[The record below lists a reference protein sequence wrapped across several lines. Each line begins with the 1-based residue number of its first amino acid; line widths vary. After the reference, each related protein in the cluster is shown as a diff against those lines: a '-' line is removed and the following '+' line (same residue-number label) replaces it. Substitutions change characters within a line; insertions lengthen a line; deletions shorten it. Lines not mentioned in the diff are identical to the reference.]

1 MAVTHDLTHRGSSS
15 HHHAA
20 NTMALEERFEVLKE
34 IGDGSF
40 GSVVL
45 ARVRGAGSN
54 VARRGTVIAIKTMK
68 KTFQSFT
75 PCLELREVVFLRTL
89 PPHQHLVPALDIFLD
104 PFSKK
109 LHICMEYMEGNLY
122 QLMKARDHKCLD
134 NASVKSIL
142 FQIMQGLEHI
152 HAHNFFH
159 RDIKP
164 ENILVSSSGHQ
175 ETSNSFRRYSSLVT
189 PPSTPPSYTVK
200 IADFGLARETHSKL
214 PYTTYVST
222 RWYRA
227 PEVLLRAGEYS
238 APVDIW
244 AVGAMAVEVAT
255 LKPLFPGVNEVDQ
268 LWRVCEIMGS
278 PGNWYNKAGQRVG
291 GGEWRE
297 GSRLAGKLGFSFPK
311 MAPHAMDTI
320 LQSPQWPASL
330 SHFVTWCLMW
340 DPKTR
345 PTSTQALAHEYFID
359 AVDPLR
365 PKSSASRILGR
376 KQSDLGRASKDSGS
390 STPTST
396 KQPWYRKSLIG
407 RSESTAEV
415 NAVSKDPAGILA
427 PLSTMVTSPTA
438 PSVAVPQAVPAH
450 APAPAPAPVPSHNTQ
465 MPALVPV
472 PSQAATAPA
481 VAQVPSP
488 APAGPRPAP
497 EQHLSAEA
505 VLPKVRP
512 AASKRTTWTNGPS
525 NVAPMPILPTIRPI
539 SPMSDAVT
547 AQANNRTPMYNDAY
561 ANAAGRADDK
571 TPKKIGRQLSVASS
585 TNHYA
590 DLHRQQAEQ
599 ALNGNTGLV
608 SPPSAHK
615 ESFFSHL
622 RKRARRFS
630 GRHQTPISPAYDE
643 VEAQAGCGPWA
654 SNRSSMVID
663 QQAQASYMPMAVPV
677 QNASALPSS
686 HTYDSLDKQS
696 YAGETNNGYLPTIP
710 AHSSTSNLT
719 SSVTMGNTVGV
730 PLAGTTNLK
739 RHHSLPHH
747 HPRSVDNLLVAARS
761 GGGPI
766 SSRTRRAQATQ
777 GGVYQYDAPDE
788 EDELLDEV
796 LNSTHRAMKR
806 LEKDGK
812 PALRQS
818 VSNIAISNPYP
829 TPSPSASG
837 HNVLFGDGNEAVTP
851 KPLDLSKKAA
861 DYKWPTPPYDEN
873 DWAASA
879 SASIWAASN
888 RF

>member
-1 MAVTHDLTHRGSSS
+1 MAVTHDLTHRSSMS
-15 HHHAA
+15 HQPSA
-20 NTMALEERFEVLKE
+20 NSMALEDRFEVLKE

-152 HAHNFFH
+152 HAHSFFH

-175 ETSNSFRRYSSLVT
+175 EISSSFRRYSALVT
-189 PPSTPPSYTVK
+189 PPATPPSYTVK

-278 PGNWYNKAGQRVG
+278 PGNWYNKSGQRVG
-291 GGEWRE
+291 GGEWRD
-297 GSRLAGKLGFSFPK
+297 GSRLAAKLGFSFPK

-345 PTSTQALAHEYFID
+345 PTSTQALAHEYFVD

-376 KQSDLGRASKDSGS
+376 KQSDLGRSSKDSS

-396 KQPWYRKSLIG
+396 KQSWFRKSLIG
-407 RSESTAEV
+407 RSEPAAEL
-415 NAVSKDPAGILA
+415 AAAAAKDPVAVLT
-427 PLSTMVTSPTA
+427 PLSTMVSPSPAVASGVASPT
-438 PSVAVPQAVPAH
+438 
-450 APAPAPAPVPSHNTQ
+450 
-465 MPALVPV
+465 PV
-472 PSQAATAPA
+472 PSQAQAPA
-481 VAQVPSP
+481 RVPVPALAPVAAAVVTQTNTPAASP
-488 APAGPRPAP
+488 AVYTVSPAAVPARPTP
-497 EQHLSAEA
+497 EQPRAAEV
-505 VLPKVRP
+505 VLPKVRA

-539 SPMSDAVT
+539 SPLSDAVT
-547 AQANNRTPMYNDAY
+547 AQASNRTPMYNDSY
-561 ANAAGRADDK
+561 ANAAGRFDDK

-590 DLHRQQAEQ
+590 DLHRHQAEM
-599 ALNGNTGLV
+599 ALTGNTGLI

-630 GRHQTPISPAYDE
+630 GRHQTPISPAYE
-643 VEAQAGCGPWA
+643 EMEAPAGCGPWA

-663 QQAQASYMPMAVPV
+663 PLQQSTYTPMAVPV
-677 QNASALPSS
+677 QAHSQVPRDSTAEAGDKMMQ
-686 HTYDSLDKQS
+686 TYG
-696 YAGETNNGYLPTIP
+696 GETISYLPTIP
-710 AHSSTSNLT
+710 AHSSTVYMSSSATTGNLGMAA
-719 SSVTMGNTVGV
+719 S
-730 PLAGTTNLK
+730 TNLK

-747 HPRSVDNLLVAARS
+747 HPRSVDNLLVAARN
-761 GGGPI
+761 GGGPV
-766 SSRTRRAQATQ
+766 SSRTRRAQASQ
-777 GGVYQYDAPDE
+777 GVHQYDAPDE

-796 LNSTHRAMKR
+796 LHSTHRVMKR

-818 VSNIAISNPYP
+818 ASNIAISNPYP

-837 HNVLFGDGNEAVTP
+837 HNVLFGDSNEAVTP
-851 KPLDLSKKAA
+851 KPLDLSKKSA
-861 DYKWPTPPYDEN
+861 DYKWPTPPYDEG